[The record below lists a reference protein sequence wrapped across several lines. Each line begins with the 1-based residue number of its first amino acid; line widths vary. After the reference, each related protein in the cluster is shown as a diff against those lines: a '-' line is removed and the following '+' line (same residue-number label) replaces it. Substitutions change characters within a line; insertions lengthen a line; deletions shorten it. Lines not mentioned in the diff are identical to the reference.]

1 MKSSLPI
8 KDLYTIR
15 CYASKFYYGRITG
28 EGKEVFS
35 SVICVGLEGVK
46 KFFEKV
52 TKGGGKI
59 ESSTKAVGPIKRDT
73 YDSAYS
79 YRTSYTA
86 MKVKE
91 DNIYG

>member
-15 CYASKFYYGRITG
+15 CYTSKFYYNRITG
-28 EGKEVFS
+28 EGGEVFS

-46 KFFEKV
+46 KFFEEV
-52 TKGGGKI
+52 TKDGGKI
-59 ESSTKAVGPIKRDT
+59 ESSTKAVGPIKQDT

-79 YRTSYTA
+79 YRTSYMA
-86 MKVKE
+86 IKVKE
-91 DNIYG
+91 DNIYD